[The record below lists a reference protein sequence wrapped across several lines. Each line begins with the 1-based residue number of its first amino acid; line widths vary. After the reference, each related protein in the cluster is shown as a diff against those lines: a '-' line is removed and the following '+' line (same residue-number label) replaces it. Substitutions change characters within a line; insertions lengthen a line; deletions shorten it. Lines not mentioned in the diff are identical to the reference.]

1 MKSTDAPGDPSN
13 DVEIY
18 QDHLTKWADYVN
30 HNLMPI
36 IQSLNVELEGNIY
49 SSHQTFIENVEM
61 QDKQSNFYHLIN
73 SAKPKKVL
81 EIGFNAGFSCLFMK
95 MLLPS
100 IDMTCVDLNEHKY
113 VIPCFNRINQDF
125 DDLRIIPGS
134 SYDVGLPQL
143 IEQGEKFDLIHIDG
157 DHGLIGA
164 KKDLDLCLQ
173 LSHEKTIIVFDDTN
187 IPHLNKLCNKYVR
200 KGLVENYHLDEFR
213 NTQKYKHR
221 LLQINSHPKSG
232 MKRLMNW
239 AAGLF

>member
-1 MKSTDAPGDPSN
+1 MT
-13 DVEIY
+13 
-18 QDHLTKWADYVN
+18 
-30 HNLMPI
+30 I
-36 IQSLNVELEGNIY
+36 IEKK
-49 SSHQTFIENVEM
+49 IE
-61 QDKQSNFYHLIN
+61 K
-73 SAKPKKVL
+73 
-81 EIGFNAGFSCLFMK
+81 
-95 MLLPS
+95 
-100 IDMTCVDLNEHKY
+100 
-113 VIPCFNRINQDF
+113 
-125 DDLRIIPGS
+125 
-134 SYDVGLPQL
+134 
-143 IEQGEKFDLIHIDG
+143 
-157 DHGLIGA
+157 A